1 MEVMSNCR
9 EKGEKEEVLGEDE
22 ILKKRISSHPS
33 YGQLVEAHLGC
44 LKVGAMVKFDRNR
57 IRDQIKQQGNNP
69 SSLGMASSS
78 ATRSELDHFMEAY
91 CLALRKLK
99 EAMEEPQQTS
109 MAFINDMHSQL
120 QELMMTSNGHP
131 VVSAHEPATSTTTT
145 ASSSSSSGHDE

>member
-1 MEVMSNCR
+1 
-9 EKGEKEEVLGEDE
+9 
-22 ILKKRISSHPS
+22 
-33 YGQLVEAHLGC
+33 
-44 LKVGAMVKFDRNR
+44 MVKFDRNH